1 MRNHESYL
9 NTNGPPFCSKTGL
22 RDQDKLETLF
32 HNGQTWC
39 LGCSEGTGVVKREC
53 DLYILQFFLGFKSLA
68 FQIGIKLMFCIY
80 MQHNGWWSNCFVEL
94 CMWMGHPLWNR
105 LRKIRKPI
113 NYVIAVRHG
122 LGWFLLWIAH
132 IWVSIYWQTAL
143 CSGSCFG
150 QTWRITKT
158 ELRLTI

>member
-1 MRNHESYL
+1 MKAIWIPMAHPSAAKPASGTRINWRLFSTTGKLGALAVAKELALWSENVIYIY
-9 NTNGPPFCSKTGL
+9 CS
-22 RDQDKLETLF
+22 
-32 HNGQTWC
+32 
-39 LGCSEGTGVVKREC
+39 
-53 DLYILQFFLGFKSLA
+53 FFLGFKSLA

-143 CSGSCFG
+143 RSGSCFG